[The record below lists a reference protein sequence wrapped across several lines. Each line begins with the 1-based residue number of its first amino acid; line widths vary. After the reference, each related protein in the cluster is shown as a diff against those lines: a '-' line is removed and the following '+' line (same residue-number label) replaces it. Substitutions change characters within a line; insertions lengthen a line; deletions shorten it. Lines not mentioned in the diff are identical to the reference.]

1 MINTPKIS
9 VIITAHDRKEYLANA
24 IGSVIN
30 QTVEKSNYEVIV
42 IKNFEDEGIDDII
55 RKEAI
60 ISIRSEDNS
69 KIGED
74 LYLGIINSHADIIC
88 FLDDDDLFTSDKLE
102 NVLKAF
108 FDYPDIS
115 LYVNGRSYIRDDLTE
130 ITYKDF
136 GYDYDRE
143 FFIDKDNQYMII
155 LLPVIFNMSSM
166 CIKKSILIDFISHLK
181 TVSFSPDDFMLYLNL
196 CNQGFIYRDNKKLT
210 IYRIHASSSQAGI
223 NQSFEE
229 FIINKRKILQ
239 ARLKA
244 YEYLNNIF
252 AKCNSKLLKDGIFFF
267 TNNVKMELLFS
278 SDNIFDIKLTM
289 KEFLY
294 HYQLLVNSLFHL
306 MIKPGTSKRRIL
318 KFYLGYQMELFIYV
332 LTTTLGFLHIGRKW
346 TLREYGIKSRIK

>member
-108 FDYPDIS
+108 F
-115 LYVNGRSYIRDDLTE
+115 
-130 ITYKDF
+130 
-136 GYDYDRE
+136 
-143 FFIDKDNQYMII
+143 
-155 LLPVIFNMSSM
+155 
-166 CIKKSILIDFISHLK
+166 
-181 TVSFSPDDFMLYLNL
+181 
-196 CNQGFIYRDNKKLT
+196 
-210 IYRIHASSSQAGI
+210 
-223 NQSFEE
+223 
-229 FIINKRKILQ
+229 
-239 ARLKA
+239 
-244 YEYLNNIF
+244 
-252 AKCNSKLLKDGIFFF
+252 
-267 TNNVKMELLFS
+267 
-278 SDNIFDIKLTM
+278 
-289 KEFLY
+289 
-294 HYQLLVNSLFHL
+294 
-306 MIKPGTSKRRIL
+306 
-318 KFYLGYQMELFIYV
+318 
-332 LTTTLGFLHIGRKW
+332 
-346 TLREYGIKSRIK
+346 